1 MRAPRSPVVRIK
13 GLGRAAGSAGTRT
26 LAKGTM
32 AVEMTLLEKRVTATT
47 VAEMAAVMERMVAGR
62 AGRHP
67 RLALL
72 VPGLRGRRPGGLHW
86 AWVPRAPHRS
96 RCFWKAEHTVRGA
109 LNCAWVELNWIDI
122 NLDFCWGGF
131 GQN

>member
-47 VAEMAAVMERMVAGR
+47 VAEMAVMEQMVAGR

-72 VPGLRGRRPGGLHW
+72 VRGLRGRRPGGRPALGLG
-86 AWVPRAPHRS
+86 AEGPSQEPLLLEGRAHCQGR
-96 RCFWKAEHTVRGA
+96 AELCLG
-109 LNCAWVELNWIDI
+109 
-122 NLDFCWGGF
+122 
-131 GQN
+131 

>member
-47 VAEMAAVMERMVAGR
+47 VAEMAAVMERTVAGR

-72 VPGLRGRRPGGLHW
+72 VPGLRGRRPGGRPALGLG
-86 AWVPRAPHRS
+86 AEGPSQEPLLLEGRAHCQGR
-96 RCFWKAEHTVRGA
+96 AELCLG
-109 LNCAWVELNWIDI
+109 
-122 NLDFCWGGF
+122 
-131 GQN
+131 